1 MKLKNRWIVPLCL
14 AGLSVTAAV
23 WIFFRS
29 ENAPTEP
36 SVGRE
41 EGEGSSEISSINA
54 DADKW
59 LQENYTPPE
68 P

>member
-1 MKLKNRWIVPLCL
+1 M
-14 AGLSVTAAV
+14 
-23 WIFFRS
+23 FFRS
-29 ENAPTEP
+29 ETAPTEP
-36 SVGRE
+36 SVEKE